1 MKLRFL
7 LILLASLYLVG
18 CSSLGQGL
26 PLTGGAASTPVNA
39 AQTTLNEQVEPT
51 EQNANEQQNTSNE
64 QAEPTKAG
72 ETPEAGQSS
81 EQQNTTNEQAEP
93 TKAPEQNEASQTA
106 EPTEQTE
113 NNSNTLPVNGQ
124 VGLFYA
130 SQLLDYHAA
139 DSAGN
144 QLGEVKDLVVD
155 LNASG
160 GANGVIPYVVVTDN
174 MKNDWYIPVPW
185 KNVQVNPNMQ
195 TVVLPVNVNQL
206 NAAPG
211 FNKDAWPA
219 SFAAQN
225 SVMQSFWANPGL
237 AGGTGAVLGPAA
249 AENQATDYIRGKDL
263 TDLKVISPQGAKLGK
278 IQDLALNMQNGQQAG
293 QFGYVILE
301 LDDSLGGNNLRIP
314 MPWRLVHPVSG
325 QENLV
330 LNIAPNILQSAPN
343 FAKGML
349 PNLYGEPLNTQLN
362 TFWNGK

>member
-1 MKLRFL
+1 MKMRFL
-7 LILLASLYLVG
+7 LILLAALYLVG

-26 PLTGGAASTPVNA
+26 PLTGGVASTPVNA
-39 AQTTLNEQVEPT
+39 AQTTLTGQTEPT
-51 EQNANEQQNTSNE
+51 EQNANQQQNSANE
-64 QAEPTKAG
+64 QSEPTKAG

-81 EQQNTTNEQAEP
+81 EQQNGTNEQTEP

-106 EPTEQTE
+106 GPTEQTE
-113 NNSNTLPVNGQ
+113 NNGNTLPVNGQ
-124 VGLFYA
+124 AGLFYA
-130 SQLLDYHAA
+130 NQLLDYNAV

-144 QLGEVKDLVVD
+144 QLGDVKDLIID

-160 GANGVIPYVVVTDN
+160 GANGTVPYVVVTSN

-185 KNVQVNPNMQ
+185 KAIQVNPNTQ
-195 TVVLPVNVNQL
+195 TIVLPLNANQL

-225 SVMQSFWANPGL
+225 GVLQNFWANPGQ
-237 AGGTGAVLGPAA
+237 ANGTGAALGPAA
-249 AENQATDYIRGKDL
+249 AEHQATDYLRGKDL
-263 TDLKVISPQGAKLGK
+263 TDMKVISQQGAKLGK
-278 IQDLALNMQNGQQAG
+278 IQDLALNVQNGQTAG
-293 QFGYVILE
+293 QFGYVVFE

-314 MPWRLVHPVSG
+314 VPWRLARPASG
-325 QENLV
+325 AENV
-330 LNIAPNILQSAPN
+330 VVNIAPNILQSAPN

-349 PNLYGEPLNTQLN
+349 PNLYSEPLNTQLN